1 MQQKKIRIGI
11 FASSQSLIERVQVL
25 AARQHDQIFINTQ
38 GLDDAIPVALEM
50 VRNGVETI
58 ISRRGTAHLLRENL
72 RIPVL
77 SFPHRSL
84 DILVS
89 LKQAAAL
96 GGKILLPVFRQQWS
110 GLPTLE
116 DMLQIE
122 LIQKVYEDK
131 ASLKRIITTAYD
143 EGCEIVVGGSVT
155 QQIAEAEGIK
165 FIEIRTSDEDIA
177 ATIEDAKSIALSAR
191 DQEATAQRYHA
202 IIDAA
207 SDGIIAVDEE
217 GRITTI
223 NATAASTLKLDRGEV
238 EGRHITQIIPDS
250 PIDRVLLTQNPIYDR
265 LTRIGKDRYVFN
277 YRPVT
282 LEGTVIGA
290 VSTFRDIGNVMRS
303 EHVVRRSLSKG
314 LVAKYDFNDLIHAS
328 PTMRDVVNIGRQYA
342 GTESTILVMGETGTG
357 KEIFVHGIHSLS
369 QRSNQPFVSVN
380 CAALPEQLLESELF
394 GYEEGAFTGSKKGGK
409 PGRFEIAHQGTI
421 FLDEIDSTPETVQ
434 IRLLRVLQ
442 EKEVMRVGGDRKIP
456 VDVRIIAAASRDLN
470 AAVQEGKF
478 RADLF
483 FRLNVLRLQIPPLR
497 RRQEDIPL
505 LLDYFIHHFSNRHS
519 LEPIALPEA
528 YLKRLMRY
536 GWPGNVRQLRNF
548 AERVVMNCSLRCSP
562 DTLEI
567 LFHELIQYGTQ
578 PTQDIPRTSACGRA
592 QGPRES
598 PFPGQRTGHYPG
610 SPRAMPLS
618 QKQSRRTPR
627 HQPHHPVAQNQ
638 GTRNRLM
645 AGKKKVPGSQ
655 LAFFLLLSFAG

>member
-84 DILVS
+84 DILIS
-89 LKQAAAL
+89 MKQAAAL

-116 DMLQIE
+116 DLLQIE

-131 ASLKRIITTAYD
+131 ASLKRIIATAYD

-217 GRITTI
+217 GRITTL
-223 NATAASTLKLDRGEV
+223 NATAASTLKLDRGEMT
-238 EGRHITQIIPDS
+238 GRRITQIIPDS
-250 PIDRVLLTQNPIYDR
+250 PIDRVLQTQKPIHDR

-578 PTQDIPRTSACGRA
+578 PTQDIPEPAPAAALKDRVKVHSQDNERVIILEALAQCRYHKNKAAERLGISRTTLWRKI
-592 QGPRES
+592 REL
-598 PFPGQRTGHYPG
+598 GID
-610 SPRAMPLS
+610 
-618 QKQSRRTPR
+618 
-627 HQPHHPVAQNQ
+627 
-638 GTRNRLM
+638 
-645 AGKKKVPGSQ
+645 
-655 LAFFLLLSFAG
+655 